1 MINLILDQ
9 FCSLFY
15 YAAWGKVIRI
25 IEQNCNSFL
34 WNGISDYCGSKSNI
48 GKVTFLKQE
57 GGLGLRM
64 IEEWN
69 IAYIMIFIWSFFSSI
84 KILMGC
90 MDSIYMLKGESL
102 REVKISQDYY
112 WA

>member
-1 MINLILDQ
+1 M
-9 FCSLFY
+9 
-15 YAAWGKVIRI
+15 
-25 IEQNCNSFL
+25 
-34 WNGISDYCGSKSNI
+34 

-102 REVKISQDYY
+102 R
-112 WA
+112 